1 MLQVFQ
7 KLNAD
12 RISLVF
18 CDWDDFENNGN
29 IIRRAITHF
38 AKYNIEVAVWL
49 NSLLHLDYSKKGNF
63 SLRKY
68 GDGHENYCCPLDE
81 NFVRFFS
88 EYVAKYAKTGTKL
101 IYLDDDFRFGVS
113 GGPNCFCDLHMQEY
127 KKLLGDDVTA
137 DKIVERIESRKPN
150 KYRDA
155 WISVNG
161 AALKKLAKAVRDAV
175 DNIDTSVRVGI
186 CASPT
191 TMFGI
196 DGASAFELSE
206 ILAGKNEP
214 FIRLIG
220 APYWAYHAERMLNA
234 RLGDVIGLERL
245 ELSYVETLQYKGEVL
260 SEGDTYPRTR
270 FDCPASYLELF
281 HSALSTENRLDGIL
295 KYPGEYT
302 SYKDEYE
309 SGFSRLASYNREK
322 RETVEEAFLNTD
334 KVGFKILEIRD
345 KMKTEEFLPEDVPPM
360 EFERIVMPAS
370 IRAFTDLSLPYTFTG
385 NGPTV
390 AFGDNARYLSLEELR
405 RGVITDIVG
414 ARILKEKGIDVGIKD
429 FGEEV
434 VVGSCYEYYNDFD
447 DEIFVHFY
455 RAANLFNLQLEQK
468 AEVLTSTIFENRKY
482 SLTYRY
488 EGTNGKIAVCCV
500 DTTQTRGS
508 FGYFKSYYKQRVF
521 ADLYKW
527 FAGEELAAVSF
538 DCPFLMQIVGKKE
551 GKCIVGFWNIYQDGV
566 ANQPIYLQKKYHKAE
581 FIGCDGRL
589 EGEQLILNY
598 LPGYDFCAIVYC
610 FKMNSKFF
618 LVFFSVG
625 GTSRITI

>member
-1 MLQVFQ
+1 M
-7 KLNAD
+7 
-12 RISLVF
+12 
-18 CDWDDFENNGN
+18 NG
-29 IIRRAITHF
+29 
-38 AKYNIEVAVWL
+38 E
-49 NSLLHLDYSKKGNF
+49 
-63 SLRKY
+63 
-68 GDGHENYCCPLDE
+68 
-81 NFVRFFS
+81 
-88 EYVAKYAKTGTKL
+88 
-101 IYLDDDFRFGVS
+101 
-113 GGPNCFCDLHMQEY
+113 
-127 KKLLGDDVTA
+127 
-137 DKIVERIESRKPN
+137 
-150 KYRDA
+150 
-155 WISVNG
+155 
-161 AALKKLAKAVRDAV
+161 ALKKLAKAVRDAV

-281 HSALSTENRLDGIL
+281 HSALSTENGLDGIL

-322 RETVEEAFLNTD
+322 REAVEEAFLNTD

-370 IRAFTDLSLPYTFTG
+370 IRAFTDLSLPYSFTG

-447 DEIFVHFY
+447 DEIFVQFY

-500 DTTQTRGS
+500 GTTQTRGS

-527 FAGEELAAVSF
+527 FVGEELAAVSF

-566 ANQPIYLQKKYHKAE
+566 ANQLIYLQKKYHKAE

-589 EGEQLILNY
+589 EGKQLILNY
-598 LPGYDFCAIVYC
+598 LPGYDFCAIV
-610 FKMNSKFF
+610 
-618 LVFFSVG
+618 LE
-625 GTSRITI
+625 